1 MRSTEEEAA
10 GIVLWIL
17 IAQTMKSLWDTKF
30 CYALPLSF
38 ITLCYSFNEF
48 NSMWIMITYY
58 AAYSWILVKIV
69 LQGKIIAVNLCE

>member
-48 NSMWIMITYY
+48 NSMLIMIHYH
-58 AAYSWILVKIV
+58 AGYSLDFGENSVERGFIF
-69 LQGKIIAVNLCE
+69 GDLCT